1 MAAEEFAAEYHRSQ
15 ITIKKKKKKKKS
27 GKRVKSSSV
36 QKQIVKLLFNFLNK
50 EKNVWNSCFQLR
62 QHH

>member
-15 ITIKKKKKKKKS
+15 ITIKKKKKNS